1 MIVKMYA
8 DLVEQGLR
16 ALEENEQ
23 GITLV
28 PLKYRADVK
37 SELDRRAMANIV

>member
-16 ALEENEQ
+16 ALEENDQ
-23 GITLV
+23 GITVV
-28 PLKYRADVK
+28 PLKYRAEVRA
-37 SELDRRAMANIV
+37 ELISRGFITQ